1 MIFSPLAQRLQRRPK
16 RYKRLARGTFAWGL
30 SLAMGAIKR
39 LLQRRRQTLVVMIRT
54 AASDLLGAVQ
64 LLGENEPY
72 QLVRKHQ
79 A

>member
-1 MIFSPLAQRLQRRPK
+1 MIFLLLAQRLQRQPK
-16 RYKRLARGTFAWGL
+16 RYERLVRGTFAWGL
-30 SLAMGAIKR
+30 SLARGTIKG
-39 LLQRRRQTLVVMIRT
+39 LLQRRRQTLVMMIRT
-54 AASDLLGAVQ
+54 APSDLLGAVQ